1 MDRRDDLMPE
11 KLCRTPDECLRVD
24 PEVWARHEA
33 ALRSRAQSEMEAAL
47 ATGDAQ
53 GALHWRLFAEVVEL
67 DPRDWDGYG
76 LLDRWAEAYEGSSGD
91 CSSGC
96 RFYLP
101 LEGELRYDWGVC
113 TNPLSHRVGKLTFE
127 HQGCPRFEPEVE

>member
-76 LLDRWAEAYEGSSGD
+76 LLDRWAE
-91 CSSGC
+91 
-96 RFYLP
+96 
-101 LEGELRYDWGVC
+101 
-113 TNPLSHRVGKLTFE
+113 
-127 HQGCPRFEPEVE
+127 